1 MPDVLVLCYHAV
13 SERFPAALSV
23 TPGALERH
31 LGLLKRAGYRGVT
44 FADAMRVRSGRVV
57 AITFDDAFLSVL
69 RVGKPLLDSVGYPAT
84 VYAPTAYL
92 DNPGQPL
99 KWDGIER
106 WHGGEHEHELL
117 PMSWGQLG
125 ELADVGWEIGSHT
138 STHPHLHQVLDD
150 GQLRAE
156 LVESKATVEER
167 LGRDC
172 ATLAYPY
179 GDYDERVVAA
189 AGAAGYAAAG
199 TLPSR
204 LHAARPL
211 AWPRVGVYR
220 GDDERRFRLK
230 VSRTLRRLRGS
241 RLWPTG

>member
-1 MPDVLVLCYHAV
+1 MADVLVLCYHAI

-23 TPGALERH
+23 TPEAFERQ
-31 LGLLKRAGYRGVT
+31 LAVLKRAGYRGAT
-44 FADAMRVRSGRVV
+44 FADAVKTTSGRVV
-57 AITFDDAFLSVL
+57 AVTFDDAYLSEL
-69 RVGKPLLDSVGYPAT
+69 TLAKPLLDAVGYPAT

-92 DNPGQPL
+92 DTPERPL
-99 KWDGIER
+99 KWDGIEQ

-117 PMSWGQLG
+117 PMSWDQLG
-125 ELADVGWEIGSHT
+125 ELAEAGWEIGSHT
-138 STHPHLHQVLDD
+138 RTHPHLHEVSDD
-150 GQLRAE
+150 AELRAE

-167 LGRDC
+167 LGREC

-179 GDYDERVVAA
+179 GDYDERVVEA

-199 TLPSR
+199 TLPAR
-204 LHAARPL
+204 LHGERLL

-230 VSRTLRRLRGS
+230 VSRVLRRLRGS
-241 RLWPTG
+241 RIWPG